1 MGGFFTPTE
10 AAIAA
15 AAYAL
20 ALGVLIHR
28 SLSFEDIWKVTR
40 ETGEITASIAQNQAN
55 MSYWGLAM
63 ISIYLQNKDS
73 FSAEGGVKLPI
84 LVDSGVSLV
93 TKDNVAE
100 FMEWSK

>member
-1 MGGFFTPTE
+1 
-10 AAIAA
+10 
-15 AAYAL
+15 
-20 ALGVLIHR
+20 
-28 SLSFEDIWKVTR
+28 
-40 ETGEITASIAQNQAN
+40 